1 MSMTE
6 MPARP
11 ISPHL
16 SNWRWGPHMAVSIA
30 HRVSGMGLA
39 IVGVLGF
46 TWWVLAA
53 SQGASA
59 YDQLVKLLTPW
70 YGKVVLI
77 GLTWAFFQHLLSG
90 VRHFI
95 LDVGA
100 GYELGANKRGSI
112 AVFVLAVVLTAAFWG
127 YLMYLKG

>member
-1 MSMTE
+1 MSE
-6 MPARP
+6 VNARP

-30 HRVSGMGLA
+30 HRASGIALA
-39 IVGVLGF
+39 VVGVIGF

-53 SQGASA
+53 SQGVAS
-59 YDQLVKLLTPW
+59 YDYLLSLLTPW

-77 GLTWAFFQHLLSG
+77 GLTWAFFQHLFSG
-90 VRHFI
+90 IRHFV

-100 GYELGANKRGSI
+100 GYELGANRTGAL
-112 AVFVLAVVLTAAFWG
+112 AVFVLAILLTAALWG
-127 YLMYLKG
+127 YVMFLKG